1 MKNLPVIC
9 LFFVVLLLSC
19 SKSPDPGQFAPPQL
33 GDVRIVSKDCYS
45 LVLQAPVQ
53 FAAQMGDALQQ
64 MEYGFQI
71 LAGEAVEPVTV
82 RAANEGNMLV
92 ATVEGLSSGTG
103 YVCTPFVRKGDF
115 EAMGISTELSTE
127 DPFRDANFKSY
138 VLQNFDMDKDGGISQ
153 KEALAVDT
161 IKVITENIVD
171 LAGVELFK
179 ELLYLYC
186 SGVDEDKF
194 KFDVGMEGALAH
206 LDVRA
211 NTKLAYLFCYHNK
224 LAELDLRNNVQLK
237 GLDINNTLI
246 TSIDLSSNYQL
257 EWLEGHNC
265 PYLEEVVYARSG
277 NLRSVFMDQCNFISV
292 DISML
297 PNINSYNCAYSHKLE
312 SLDFSK
318 NEYLAVLGVA
328 GLPLVKKLDL
338 SNNPNIVDVD
348 CVDCPSLDTVYLH
361 RDAKVRRLEKPE
373 HTIVVVADK

>member
-1 MKNLPVIC
+1 M
-9 LFFVVLLLSC
+9 
-19 SKSPDPGQFAPPQL
+19 
-33 GDVRIVSKDCYS
+33 
-45 LVLQAPVQ
+45 
-53 FAAQMGDALQQ
+53 
-64 MEYGFQI
+64 
-71 LAGEAVEPVTV
+71 
-82 RAANEGNMLV
+82 
-92 ATVEGLSSGTG
+92 
-103 YVCTPFVRKGDF
+103 
-115 EAMGISTELSTE
+115 
-127 DPFRDANFKSY
+127 
-138 VLQNFDMDKDGGISQ
+138 
-153 KEALAVDT
+153 
-161 IKVITENIVD
+161 
-171 LAGVELFK
+171 
-179 ELLYLYC
+179 
-186 SGVDEDKF
+186 
-194 KFDVGMEGALAH
+194 
-206 LDVRA
+206 
-211 NTKLAYLFCYHNK
+211 
-224 LAELDLRNNVQLK
+224 QLK

-348 CVDCPSLDTVYLH
+348 CVDCPALDTVYLH